1 MAKYIL
7 LISPGRVVI
16 FLRLICFVFVLF
28 CFFLFVCCCFL
39 FCFFFFLFFFFVV
52 VFCLS
57 CKAVTDLKFRNQHFV
72 QHSVV

>member
-16 FLRLICFVFVLF
+16 FLRLICFCFCFVLF
-28 CFFLFVCCCFL
+28 CFVFVLFL
-39 FCFFFFLFFFFVV
+39 FFVV